1 VHPREA
7 AADLP
12 VPAAVVFSTDAGARA
27 RLALEG
33 ERLATR
39 WAPAFLQHTS
49 PRHPE
54 RDRPVRVD
62 FDGDWDATNNWSNLD
77 AGALQQR
84 PAVYYSAV
92 LSETH
97 VFLTYTLFYPR
108 DWIPIVCVSYACHDN
123 DLEVVMVVAE
133 REGRAEREGSADPGR
148 LVFVESKFHTKYVA
162 ERAAALARTPDGR
175 PMIEIESEGHGM
187 TPAPAK
193 GELALEDV
201 VLLREASA
209 VALPSSSRSETYE
222 LLPLADTLWARRRTD
237 ASEGRLWT
245 PGDLGWLS
253 YSGVRFGRLGE
264 PLGATMAGLE
274 YRGGVRPPWG
284 IDPHQ
289 NRGDWFFDPAFGA
302 LSRHRGFFEGRPVS
316 LDYAFNPYVEDLR
329 NECAGDAC
337 TNGAKPPSPGSLPAT
352 VSLAAVGLLLL
363 GFRRRTLSNVS
374 PVSRPG

>member
-1 VHPREA
+1 VAPVHPREA
-7 AADLP
+7 VADSP
-12 VPAAVVFSTDAGARA
+12 VPAPVLLRTDAEGRA
-27 RLALEG
+27 RLVAEASAL
-33 ERLATR
+33 ASR

-49 PRHPE
+49 SRHPE
-54 RDRPVRVD
+54 RDRPLRVD

-77 AGALQQR
+77 AGALKQR
-84 PAVYYSAV
+84 PAAYYSAV
-92 LSETH
+92 LTETH

-133 REGRAEREGSADPGR
+133 REAGVDPGR

-162 ERAAALARTPDGR
+162 ERAARIARTPDGR

-187 TPAPAK
+187 TPAPAT

-209 VALPSSSRSETYE
+209 ADLPVNSPSETLE
-222 LLPLADTLWARRRTD
+222 LLPLADTLWPRRRTD

-253 YSGVRFGRLGE
+253 YAGVRFGRLGE

-284 IDPHQ
+284 IDPNQ
-289 NRGDWFFDPAFGA
+289 NRGDWFLDPAFGA
-302 LSRHRGFFEGRPVS
+302 LTRHRGFFGGRPVS
-316 LDYAFNPYVEDLR
+316 LDYAFNPYVEDLLS
-329 NECAGDAC
+329 ECSGDAC
-337 TNGAKPPSPGSLPAT
+337 SNGAKPPGPGSLPAS

-363 GFRRRTLSNVS
+363 GFRRRTLSDAA